1 MAKKPEAPFD
11 ESPEMTKA
19 DFAAAKRMRD
29 VMPEVVEA
37 MKRGRGRPKLPRPKI
52 RVSLRLDPEVVAAYR
67 ATGKGWQ
74 KRINETLARAVSGGR
89 SRRRRTKPT

>member
-1 MAKKPEAPFD
+1 
-11 ESPEMTKA
+11 MTGA
-19 DFAAAKRMRD
+19 HFAAAKRMRD

-37 MKRGRGRPKLPRPKI
+37 FKRSRGRPKVELPKA

-74 KRINETLARAVSGGR
+74 KRINDILARAVSRGH
-89 SRRRRTKPT
+89 RTRKNSS

>member
-1 MAKKPEAPFD
+1 MPRKSTEPD
-11 ESPEMTKA
+11 DDIPEMTSA
-19 DFAAAKRMRD
+19 HFAVAKRMRD

-37 MKRGRGRPKLPRPKI
+37 FKRSRGRPKVELPKT

-74 KRINETLARAVSGGR
+74 KRINDILARAVSRGH
-89 SRRRRTKPT
+89 RTRKNSS